1 MATLYDKDSGR
12 LIGTITEED
21 LDFLMRQLEEEGLED
36 QDYYVDLAT
45 LDWFEDHG
53 ADPALLGILR
63 AALGDSDGM
72 EIAWRED

>member
-1 MATLYDKDSGR
+1 MANLYDKESGR
-12 LIGTITEED
+12 LIGPISERD

-36 QDYYVDLAT
+36 QDYYIDPVT

-53 ADPALLGILR
+53 ADPALVEMLR
-63 AALGDSDGM
+63 HALGDSEGV